1 MKTGLCV
8 RAEKASIAALVCV
21 FLAGCTARSP
31 ADVPAVSPA
40 ASRGQALDDA
50 CPSQDF
56 NIFLQRYAAA
66 TDDAVRRRYTDD
78 PLEYEVPT
86 HTVEDETASSPPT
99 HVSTGSGD
107 DRLLL
112 FPYRYSRDAGAF
124 VRVLPGTDADTDNQP
139 TYPVAITNEPAGG
152 RKVVFGMEYEIDTY
166 VFRRSEDCWHL
177 ARAINLRD

>member
-8 RAEKASIAALVCV
+8 RAGRAPLAALVCV
-21 FLAGCTARSP
+21 FLAGCMARSP
-31 ADVPAVSPA
+31 ADVPGMSPEE
-40 ASRGQALDDA
+40 SHGQASDDA

-66 TDDAVRRRYTDD
+66 TDDVVRRRYTDD

-99 HVSTGSGD
+99 HVSARNGD

-124 VRVLPGTDADTDNQP
+124 ARVLPGTDGDVGNQP
-139 TYPVAITNEPAGG
+139 PYPVVITNEPAGG
-152 RKVVFGMEYEIDTY
+152 RKVAFGMEYEIDTY
-166 VFRRSEDCWHL
+166 MFRRSDDCWHL